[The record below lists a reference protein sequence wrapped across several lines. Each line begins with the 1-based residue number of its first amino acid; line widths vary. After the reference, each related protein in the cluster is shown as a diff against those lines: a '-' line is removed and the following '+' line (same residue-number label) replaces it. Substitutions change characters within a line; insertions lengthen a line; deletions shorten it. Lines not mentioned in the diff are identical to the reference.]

1 MKKISIIFAVYF
13 LLVGCTSKVII
24 TPDKLPDAVIGNY
37 YYERIDIS
45 RGSGP
50 ISAVSFYYHIT
61 PENSGL
67 EIIFPEINGVSE
79 YNNIAVQGLPKL
91 LEDITVR
98 VKGAMI
104 PVSLFGGSS
113 EFDKTYI
120 IKVKESK

>member
-1 MKKISIIFAVYF
+1 MKKLTSILVIGF
-13 LLVGCTSKVII
+13 LLIGCTPRVVI

-50 ISAVSFYYHIT
+50 ISAGSFYYHIT

-79 YNNIAVQGLPKL
+79 YNNMAVQGVPKL
-91 LEDITVR
+91 LEEITVR

-113 EFDKTYI
+113 EFDKTYA
-120 IKVKESK
+120 IKVKERE